1 MKKAIRTIY
10 ITKSI
15 FCMKSFISYQRSDNM
30 GISIDVGNTGSDYSY
45 LFQGLSGGSLGNLN
59 FLSDYAGIKNGSY
72 AKLMKA
78 YYGTALNTSTSTGSS
93 GRTGTSNILD
103 KILEEKMHPKV
114 SRESQ
119 KANGELTA
127 GLTSLNGSVSTLQN
141 DSTYTDTTDGRSAAD
156 KVASAMKAYVT
167 NYNNVVTAAK
177 DSTLTSKTA
186 YVANMMSSTA
196 ANADKLSE
204 IGVTINANGTLT
216 LNEGKLKEAGVSK
229 VQDLFSDNNILS
241 YGSMIS
247 SRLQFAGSVAGTNST
262 DSTGTDT
269 KTASSASS
277 LKADSQALAS
287 DALYQ
292 RVKDKD
298 GNETDEYDIDKI
310 FTRAKS
316 FVSNYNRMFD
326 TAESSSN
333 SGVVANLSY
342 IREKTANNED
352 ALKALG
358 ISVDAKGR
366 MKIDEDTFRKSDMS
380 GVQEFFKDYG
390 SSIATNASLVDYY
403 MTTQANAAN
412 SYTAGGTYNVQGGT
426 RYTGTV

>member
-1 MKKAIRTIY
+1 
-10 ITKSI
+10 
-15 FCMKSFISYQRSDNM
+15 M
-30 GISIDVGNTGSDYSY
+30 GISIDVGNTGMDYSY
-45 LFQGLSGGSLGNLN
+45 LFQGLSSSGSSLGNLN

-78 YYGTALNTSTSTGSS
+78 YYGTALNTGTGTGSS

-114 SRESQ
+114 SKESQ

-141 DSTYTDTTDGRSAAD
+141 DSTYADSTDGRSAAD
-156 KVASAMKAYVT
+156 KVATAMKAYVT

-216 LNEGKLKEAGVSK
+216 LNEGKLKEADVSR
-229 VQDLFSDNNILS
+229 VQDLFSNNNILS
-241 YGSMIS
+241 YGSMVS
-247 SRLQFAGSVAGTNST
+247 SRLHFAGSAAGT

-310 FTRAKS
+310 FARAKS
-316 FVSNYNRMFD
+316 FVSNYNKMFD

-342 IREKTANNED
+342 IREKTANNKD

-380 GVQEFFKDYG
+380 RVQEFFKDYG

-412 SYTAGGTYNVQGGT
+412 SYTAGGTYNVQGGA